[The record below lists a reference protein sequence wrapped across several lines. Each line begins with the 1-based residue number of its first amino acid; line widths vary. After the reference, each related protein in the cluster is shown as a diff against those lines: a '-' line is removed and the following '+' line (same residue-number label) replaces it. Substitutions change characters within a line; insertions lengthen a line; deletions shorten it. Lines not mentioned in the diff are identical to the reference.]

1 MIDLPLCARM
11 NDNINGD
18 ECAENIP
25 PPMRWPPGASTELQ
39 REPGNVSNEEQRVR
53 QMERHLVNDSMAFID
68 GLYPLLKTNRFAHY
82 MPVLIIHFIG
92 IFLLIVVDPSQRFN
106 GKAPSVIMSI
116 AKNLAMQRLK
126 QLLAATS

>member
-1 MIDLPLCARM
+1 MCGEHTTTHEVATRSLD
-11 NDNINGD
+11 
-18 ECAENIP
+18 
-25 PPMRWPPGASTELQ
+25 GAAKRTRKYKQ
-39 REPGNVSNEEQRVR
+39 RGTASKEK
-53 QMERHLVNDSMAFID
+53 ERHLVHDSMAFID
-68 GLYPLLKTNRFAHY
+68 RFYPLLKTNRFAHY

>member
-39 REPGNVSNEEQRVR
+39 RELGNTSNEEQRVR
-53 QMERHLVNDSMAFID
+53 KKSDTLLMIQW
-68 GLYPLLKTNRFAHY
+68 PLL
-82 MPVLIIHFIG
+82 IGFI
-92 IFLLIVVDPSQRFN
+92 RY
-106 GKAPSVIMSI
+106 
-116 AKNLAMQRLK
+116 
-126 QLLAATS
+126 